1 MGAVDEYWETKQD
14 GNRGNTMLTFQLAG
28 LLMLS
33 LFFAALIGPRCR
45 GADC

>member
-1 MGAVDEYWETKQD
+1 MGTAGEYWVTKQD
-14 GNRGNTMLTFQLAG
+14 SNRGNAMLTFQLAG